1 MKARFIGMVVMMA
14 VCVSCAMQRLT
25 PAEKEARQQQMAQM
39 VADSLEDAHF
49 RVVFDY
55 VIPTRMQP
63 RHLTTP
69 YEVRVK
75 GDTLNSHLPYF
86 GVVYAVPYG
95 GGEGLIFDAHIDG
108 YQCQKVKSDMYRVVV
123 YMNRP
128 EDNYVYTFDIF
139 DNGRADLKVS
149 CRNRDFISYR
159 GQMDVKLK

>member
-63 RHLTTP
+63 RHLTG
-69 YEVRVK
+69 RC
-75 GDTLNSHLPYF
+75 
-86 GVVYAVPYG
+86 AV
-95 GGEGLIFDAHIDG
+95 
-108 YQCQKVKSDMYRVVV
+108 
-123 YMNRP
+123 
-128 EDNYVYTFDIF
+128 
-139 DNGRADLKVS
+139 LKVL
-149 CRNRDFISYR
+149 CNQKHRTFYYGFISDFKEVQQAR
-159 GQMDVKLK
+159 G